1 MPVKSMTFY
10 YYQRKEQYA
19 QNKKFIFLKLFPIKF
34 RKQSSILFF
43 SFVFSKQKDRINPWL
58 IINLNVIIRNIT
70 KRSQKSRQDQ
80 GQGSHQGETPPRKG
94 TRQRLQNLHQNPVPP
109 RHPHWKLIPRPHRQK
124 RTQVIQIRPRIPLV
138 VTPRRRLHALHQRAG
153 PQLFLGLQC
162 CGAGLRTDRKYCVLN
177 SGGKTYTMGTAVS
190 TLSDDNRL
198 GIIPR
203 VITDIFDQIDER
215 SANTIITVTASYI

>member
-1 MPVKSMTFY
+1 MYSDIFQSIFETSHHSF
-10 YYQRKEQYA
+10 
-19 QNKKFIFLKLFPIKF
+19 KFFPFLP
-34 RKQSSILFF
+34 F
-43 SFVFSKQKDRINPWL
+43 SRQMDRIHPWL
-58 IINLNVIIRNIT
+58 IINLNVIIRNII

-80 GQGSHQGETPPRKG
+80 GQGSHQGETSPRKG
-94 TRQRLQNLHQNPVPP
+94 TRQRLQNLHQNPVTP
-109 RHPHWKLIPRPHRQK
+109 RNPHWKLISSPHRQK
-124 RTQVIQIRPRIPLV
+124 RTQIVQIRPCIPLV
-138 VTPRRRLHALHQRAG
+138 ITPRGCLHTLHQRAG
-153 PQLFLGLQC
+153 SQLFLGLQC
-162 CGAGLRTDRKYCVLN
+162 CGVSLRTDRKYIVLN